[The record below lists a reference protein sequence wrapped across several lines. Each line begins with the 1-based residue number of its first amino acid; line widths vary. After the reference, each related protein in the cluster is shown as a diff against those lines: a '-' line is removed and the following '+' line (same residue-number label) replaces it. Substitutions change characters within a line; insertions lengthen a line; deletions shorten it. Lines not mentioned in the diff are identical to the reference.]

1 MRQFFEALKVQ
12 DYDKA
17 GSLWGGIAAA
27 KMQQWFGKMKVIQ
40 IVSIGEPQPQPI
52 PGVGGFIVPCE
63 VQMQDEAGNTYNK
76 KWERVAVRPVDE
88 RKQPDRW
95 NIHGGI

>member
-1 MRQFFEALKVQ
+1 MQGASDKEAAAETVRQFFEALKVQ

-17 GSLWGGIAAA
+17 GSLWGGISAA

-76 KWERVAVRPVDE
+76 KWESSCPS
-88 RKQPDRW
+88 
-95 NIHGGI
+95 G